1 MSRKD
6 YIDRIYN
13 STSTEREDALL
24 DMRIDFGDK
33 YLPSDRED
41 TQRRVKADTAL
52 SVLLTAY
59 ERAAFRDGF
68 KAAEERLKEDYQL
81 KARAEFNKSNNEVN
95 NDLDYNL
102 DDIRYELAQIC
113 AVMQYTKDASA
124 NICPSTV
131 EIDNLDCSL
140 RLLLDSL
147 KRTHNR
153 LEILTGFASP
163 DD

>member
-41 TQRRVKADTAL
+41 VKRRVKADMAL
-52 SVLLTAY
+52 SSILAAY

-68 KAAEERLKEDYQL
+68 KAAEERLKEDYKL

-95 NDLDYNL
+95 YDLDYNL

-113 AVMQYTKDASA
+113 AVMQYIKDASA
-124 NICPSTV
+124 NIYPATV
-131 EIDNLDCSL
+131 ETDNLDCAL
-140 RLLLDSL
+140 RLVLESL